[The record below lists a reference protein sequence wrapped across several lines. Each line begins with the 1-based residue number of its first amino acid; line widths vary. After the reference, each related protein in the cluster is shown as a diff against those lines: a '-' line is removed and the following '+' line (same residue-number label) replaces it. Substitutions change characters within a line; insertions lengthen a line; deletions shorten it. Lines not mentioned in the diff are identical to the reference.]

1 MTFKSVSRLRAL
13 RVQAD
18 AGDSRRRKFIPL
30 FLFSIAIVA
39 PVGFVISIRLLEF
52 SCLLTLPPL
61 RASSVRALGLR
72 GLALRGLAS
81 RGLALRGLASP
92 RLFEITQFFEKLV
105 LF

>member
-1 MTFKSVSRLRAL
+1 M
-13 RVQAD
+13 
-18 AGDSRRRKFIPL
+18 
-30 FLFSIAIVA
+30 A

-81 RGLALRGLASP
+81 RGLASRGLASRGLASP

>member
-1 MTFKSVSRLRAL
+1 MFHGYVLCARP
-13 RVQAD
+13 
-18 AGDSRRRKFIPL
+18 GGRRRLSAAKIHSFIFFDSDL

-81 RGLALRGLASP
+81 P